1 MKRKPQKVE
10 IGKFQHDAISR
21 KRPDMDSFNG
31 WKDSFLTL
39 PEVEDFDAYLWG
51 SWPEREDT
59 WDIDVL
65 MTKGNGVGL
74 DLQELEELALLNLEK
89 GLVDSGILIDLGF
102 TDEPVRSFDELMN
115 IYQDTGKSTR
125 TNGYVYANDWFV
137 DDVKRK
143 DRSTWKGPFVE
154 QLQNNIVKLGGAI
167 PYAKQLRNGEPIED
181 FEEVYGHKPIKIKSR
196 NKSY

>member
-1 MKRKPQKVE
+1 MPGKKEKVE
-10 IGKFQHDAISR
+10 IGKFKHDAIQR
-21 KRPDMDSFNG
+21 IRPNMDSYNS

-51 SWPEREDT
+51 SWPEKEDT

-65 MTKGNGVGL
+65 MTKGDGVGL

-89 GLVDSGILIDLGF
+89 SLVDTGILIDLGF
-102 TDEPVRSFDELMN
+102 TDEPIRGFDDLMN
-115 IYQDTGKSTR
+115 IYKDTGKPTR
-125 TNGYVYANDWFV
+125 TNGYVYANDWII

-143 DRSTWKGPFVE
+143 DRSHWKGPSVE
-154 QLQNNIVKLGGAI
+154 QLQNNIVKIGGEI
-167 PYAKQLRNGEPIED
+167 PYHKQLTDGVPIED
-181 FEEVYGHKPIKIKSR
+181 FEKVYGHKPIKIKSR

>member
-1 MKRKPQKVE
+1 MARKPEKVE
-10 IGKFQHDAISR
+10 IGKFKHDAIQR
-21 KRPDMDSFNG
+21 IRPNMDSYNS

-51 SWPEREDT
+51 SWPEKEDT

-74 DLQELEELALLNLEK
+74 DLQELEDIALLNLEK
-89 GLVDSGILIDLGF
+89 SLVDTGMLIDLGF
-102 TDEPVRSFDELMN
+102 TDESVRNFGDKMDEYLK
-115 IYQDTGKSTR
+115 TGKPHLNT
-125 TNGYVYANDWFV
+125 GYVYANDWII

-143 DRSTWKGPFVE
+143 DRSTWNGPSVE
-154 QLQNNIVKLGGAI
+154 QLHNNMVKI
-167 PYAKQLRNGEPIED
+167 SSHHPYDKQLKDMDLFNKAYR
-181 FEEVYGHKPIKIKSR
+181 HKPIKIKSR